1 MHNTYLGS
9 DLESYR
15 ALLGMLKRRA
25 VVAHAEH
32 GVLPQHGVGRRHRHR
47 RGGRRSGLSAAVGR
61 LGGGR
66 QGREVRRN
74 QLSIQRPGTPQ
85 FHRIFAAPS
94 RGFLLTNADMTPT
107 HLGVG
112 GQHSAQICEQ
122 TRANQESTSYCHHP
136 APQRPHSD
144 GGTYLFQITTNGWN
158 EFFPDLWTRRDQ
170 NVRKHCGR
178 RIRMVPSRLL
188 LRCPLVLHR
197 RQERGQSF

>member
-1 MHNTYLGS
+1 
-9 DLESYR
+9 
-15 ALLGMLKRRA
+15 MLKWRA

-47 RGGRRSGLSAAVGR
+47 RGRRRSGLSAAVGR

-107 HLGVG
+107 HWGLVVNIQLKFVNKLGPIRKVPAIVTI
-112 GQHSAQICEQ
+112 QHLKGLTQMAALIC
-122 TRANQESTSYCHHP
+122 
-136 APQRPHSD
+136 
-144 GGTYLFQITTNGWN
+144 F
-158 EFFPDLWTRRDQ
+158 
-170 NVRKHCGR
+170 K
-178 RIRMVPSRLL
+178 
-188 LRCPLVLHR
+188 
-197 RQERGQSF
+197 